1 MSACSRAGAGFT
13 LTARFFGIRAFFAF
27 AKALRTDGFAEPE
40 TFLRAG
46 VFAMISGIIVRMHA
60 DNLDTL
66 EPTLFYA
73 VITPHRSLGN
83 IGFLVLMIAFG
94 LVSFF
99 AGIAF
104 LMMGAWPVFGFF
116 GLDVVLLYLAFRI
129 NYRRAA
135 AFEEVTV
142 TPSTLTVRK
151 VNHNGKA
158 REWSL
163 NPLWARLEKDEH
175 EEYGI
180 SRLFL
185 VSRGRQLTVAGF
197 LGPDEKAGFAE
208 ALGRALG
215 EARRGPVRTAVS

>member
-1 MSACSRAGAGFT
+1 MN
-13 LTARFFGIRAFFAF
+13 
-27 AKALRTDGFAEPE
+27 
-40 TFLRAG
+40 
-46 VFAMISGIIVRMHA
+46 A

-73 VITPHRSLGN
+73 MITPHRSLGN
-83 IGFLVLMIAFG
+83 AGFLALMIAFG
-94 LVSFF
+94 AASFF

-104 LMMGAWPVFGFF
+104 LLMGAWPVFGFF
-116 GLDVVLLYLAFRI
+116 GLDVLLLYFAFRI

-135 AFEEVTV
+135 AFEEVTM
-142 TPSTLTVRK
+142 TPSALTVRK
-151 VNHNGKA
+151 VSHNGKA

-163 NPLWARLEKDEH
+163 NPLWAKLEKDVH

-185 VSRGRQLTVAGF
+185 VSGGKQLTIASF

-208 ALGRALG
+208 ALARALG
-215 EARRGPVRTAVS
+215 DARRGAVRTVMP

>member
-1 MSACSRAGAGFT
+1 
-13 LTARFFGIRAFFAF
+13 
-27 AKALRTDGFAEPE
+27 
-40 TFLRAG
+40 
-46 VFAMISGIIVRMHA
+46 MISGIVFPMSP
-60 DNLDTL
+60 DNRDTL

-73 VITPHRSLGN
+73 VITPHRSLNN
-83 IGFLVLMIAFG
+83 IGFVVLMIIFG
-94 LVSFF
+94 MASFF

-116 GLDVVLLYLAFRI
+116 GLDVLLLFIAFRI

-142 TPSTLTVRK
+142 TPSALTVRK
-151 VNHNGKA
+151 VSHNGRA

-180 SRLFL
+180 ARLFL
-185 VSRGRQLTVAGF
+185 VSRGKQLTIASF
-197 LGPDEKAGFAE
+197 LGPGEKADFAE

-215 EARRGPVRTAVS
+215 DAKRGPVRTAIS